1 METLHTEVGQAKE
14 TLATLREMIR
24 TQRLA
29 LGNGKNNRDL
39 ALQLRSWEEIV
50 AGLEEAALLEKS
62 ARLSM
67 LHEISRVLNA
77 SLDWEET
84 VQAVIDA
91 VISVTGAERG
101 MLVLRSGVGGE
112 LEARVLRGV
121 EGQEFSEEDLRF
133 SRSIVEQTLQQREP
147 LLATNAQLDP
157 RFDSSES
164 IIALGL
170 HSIICA
176 PLLYNEEAL
185 GVIYLENRARAGIFT
200 QDDLTVLKAFTNQA
214 AIALANA
221 QIHSRTDLALANRV
235 QELSLLQDM
244 AHDLN
249 TSLDFERVM
258 ERSLTWAATAA
269 GAGAGALA
277 LVTEEGVR
285 WVAYLGDV
293 EPDEARVSRAMSIH
307 VVDFSPRRI
316 ILPLFREERPLGA
329 FYLTAGAHPFNKE
342 KVAFVSRLADNAAL
356 AIENARLYEA
366 LRNANL
372 AKSEFVSL
380 VSHELR
386 TPMTSIRGYADMLSQ
401 EMMGELNDQ
410 QREFIE
416 AIRRNANRMRILVR
430 DLLDISRIETGRLQ
444 LNPTWLELENLVA
457 EARQSVEDQIQ
468 EKEQVLTVELPDSLP
483 PIYGDADRMTQ
494 ILINLLGNAV
504 KYTPEGGA
512 ITVHG
517 QMSAKEPGSLIC
529 AVSDTG
535 VGISPED
542 QRHLFTKF
550 FRSDDP
556 SVQEQT
562 GTGLG
567 LAITRSLIE
576 MHGGKI
582 WVKSSKGQGSTFAFT
597 VPLSQPED

>member
-1 METLHTEVGQAKE
+1 
-14 TLATLREMIR
+14 
-24 TQRLA
+24 
-29 LGNGKNNRDL
+29 
-39 ALQLRSWEEIV
+39 
-50 AGLEEAALLEKS
+50 
-62 ARLSM
+62 
-67 LHEISRVLNA
+67 
-77 SLDWEET
+77 
-84 VQAVIDA
+84 
-91 VISVTGAERG
+91 
-101 MLVLRSGVGGE
+101 MLVLRSGAGGE
-112 LEARVLRGV
+112 LEARVIRGV

-133 SRSIVEQTLQQREP
+133 SRSIVEQTLQQREA

-170 HSIICA
+170 RSIICA

-269 GAGAGALA
+269 GAGAGALT
-277 LVTEEGVR
+277 LVTEEGLR
-285 WVAYLGDV
+285 WVAQLGDV
-293 EPDEARVSRAMSIH
+293 QPDEEDIYRTIAKRVL
-307 VVDFSPRRI
+307 DFSPQRI
-316 ILPLFREERPLGA
+316 ILPLFREDRPLGA
-329 FYLTAGAHPFNKE
+329 FYLTAGTHAFTKE
-342 KVAFVSRLADNAAL
+342 KVAFVSRLADNAAM

-372 AKSEFVSL
+372 AKSEFVSI

-401 EMMGELNDQ
+401 EMMGDLNEQ

-430 DLLDISRIETGRLQ
+430 DLLDISRIETGRLK
-444 LNPTWLELENLVA
+444 LNPRWLELINLVE

-468 EKEQVLTVELPDSLP
+468 EKEQTLTIEMPDSLP
-483 PIYGDADRMTQ
+483 SIYGDADRMTQ
-494 ILINLLGNAV
+494 VLINLLGNAV
-504 KYTPEGGA
+504 KYTPEKGT
-512 ITVHG
+512 ITVRG
-517 QMSAKEPGSLIC
+517 QMSAKEPDFLIC

-542 QRHLFTKF
+542 QSHLFTKF

-556 SVQEQT
+556 AVREQT

-567 LAITRSLIE
+567 LAITRSLVE
-576 MHGGKI
+576 MHGGRI
-582 WVKSSKGQGSTFAFT
+582 WVKSAKGQGSTFAFT
-597 VPLSQPED
+597 IPVTQPED